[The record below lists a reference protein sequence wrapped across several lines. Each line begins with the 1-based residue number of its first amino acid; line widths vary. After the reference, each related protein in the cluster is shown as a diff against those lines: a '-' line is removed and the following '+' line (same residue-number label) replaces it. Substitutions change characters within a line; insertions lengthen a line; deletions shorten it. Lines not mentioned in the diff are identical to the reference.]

1 MATPAGLR
9 TLDTDTDT
17 GHSGEVVSKG
27 KMIWVSVYSEL
38 MVDMLSHLKMYNLY
52 IY

>member
-38 MVDMLSHLKMYNLY
+38 MVDMMLSHLKMYTMKK
-52 IY
+52 